1 MLNQQIN
8 QQTNQPVNQQVNQQ
22 GNQSI
27 KQSTSQSIEQ
37 LADRHL
43 HVPREPVYMKS
54 KSKPNPALLQII
66 DTFLDKT

>member
-1 MLNQQIN
+1 MLNQQTN

-22 GNQSI
+22 G

-37 LADRHL
+37 LADQHL
-43 HVPREPVYMKS
+43 HVSREPVYMKS

-66 DTFLDKT
+66 DAFLDKT